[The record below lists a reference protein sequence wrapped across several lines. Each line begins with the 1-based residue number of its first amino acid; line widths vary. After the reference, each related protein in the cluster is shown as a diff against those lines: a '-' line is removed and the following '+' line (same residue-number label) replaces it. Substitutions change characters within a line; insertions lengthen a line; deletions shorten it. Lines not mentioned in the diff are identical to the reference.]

1 MASIKKVPN
10 QTTENNVEYFKL
22 MNNKLT
28 NLDWARWAGW
38 WDTDGFFNR
47 DKKNTTVR
55 LKLKD
60 RQPVELFANV
70 FEANMY
76 YNEYRTVTPEPY
88 RKEYTAKVFVTG
100 LNNERSIWFVKN
112 VAKFIRTKRD
122 KIFKLTEG
130 EFPIDETPMSQQ
142 EFIHYIA
149 TVIEGDGSIHCLPVY
164 NKKDTSYKFSLEI
177 KSSNVE
183 FLVSLKNSLEVYYNV
198 IAGGPYETATYTTKK
213 EGVKHKYS
221 IMIFMTQ
228 RPRKVS
234 KVNSENIIEFLK
246 DLYKVMTLDRKKNKV
261 IEFLKIIG
269 RLDA

>member
-1 MASIKKVPN
+1 MAVIIKYPAQSKIR
-10 QTTENNVEYFKL
+10 
-22 MNNKLT
+22 NKEFLKRKSKELT
-28 NLDWARWAGW
+28 NLDWAKWGGW
-38 WDTDGFFNR
+38 FDTDGAFDSNNL
-47 DKKNTTVR
+47 KKKIR
-55 LKLKD
+55 LGLAD
-60 RQPVELFANV
+60 REAVELFSKT
-70 FEANMY
+70 FETSMIY
-76 YNEYRTVTPEPY
+76 TESKTITPEPY

-130 EFPIDETPMSQQ
+130 EFPIDETPMTQQ

>member
-1 MASIKKVPN
+1 MASIKKVPQ
-10 QTTENNVEYFKL
+10 QTPENNIEYFKL
-22 MNNKLT
+22 MNRKIT

-38 WDTDGFFNR
+38 WDTDGSFNK
-47 DKKNTTVR
+47 DKKNTTAK

-76 YNEYRTVTPEPY
+76 YNEYKTITPEPY
-88 RKEYTAKVFVTG
+88 RKEYTAKVFVSG

-112 VAKFIRTKRD
+112 IAKFIRTKRD
-122 KIFKLTEG
+122 KIFKLTDG
-130 EFPIDETPMSQQ
+130 EFPIDETPITQQ

-149 TVIEGDGSIHCLPVY
+149 TVIEGDGSINCIPIH
-164 NKKDTSYKFSLEI
+164 NKKNISYKLSLEI
-177 KSSNVE
+177 RSSNVE
-183 FLVSLKNSLEVYYNV
+183 YLASLKNSLEVYYNV
-198 IAGGPYETATYTTKK
+198 LAGGPYEIATYTTKK

-221 IMIFMTQ
+221 VIICVSE
-228 RPRKVS
+228 RPRKIS
-234 KVNSENIIEFLK
+234 KINSENIIEFLK

-261 IEFLKIIG
+261 IEFLKHVG